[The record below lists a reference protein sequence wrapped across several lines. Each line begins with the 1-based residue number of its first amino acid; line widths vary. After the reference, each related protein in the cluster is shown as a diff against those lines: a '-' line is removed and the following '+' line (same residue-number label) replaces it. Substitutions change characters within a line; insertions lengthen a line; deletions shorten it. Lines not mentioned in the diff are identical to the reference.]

1 MRFTEETFK
10 RALRT
15 FLQAAFSYLLVSLA
29 AIDFTE
35 EGEALKT
42 ILLGSAVSALSAGL
56 AAVMNL
62 EKPKD
67 MGGGEFTFKKWA
79 ELFEGKK
86 INPDGVYGVQ
96 CVDLIKHYCRNVI
109 GINKKYSDTWGNA
122 VEWYTKYG
130 EKPWLI
136 QNFKR
141 ISYMKGMRIKK
152 GDIAVFSTSSPYGHI
167 AVCTGKYNSN
177 SFEAFDENYKGTGA
191 GMTKRNFEYSGSR
204 MLLGV
209 LRPRD
214 RSNISS
220 PPVIR
225 EGTYKIT
232 NVRGIYSGWGAS
244 TGRKK
249 VCEISEDAKKHTV
262 CKKNNAEAFLEAG
275 TRVTVKEMRVLESGN
290 LWAKIPSGYIC
301 IWEEENGK
309 TFVRA

>member
-1 MRFTEETFK
+1 MTFTKDTLK

-15 FLQAAFSYLLVSLA
+15 FIQAALSYLIVSLA
-29 AIDFTE
+29 AVDFTK
-35 EGEALKT
+35 EGEALKSL
-42 ILLGSAVSALSAGL
+42 LLGSAVSALSAGL

-67 MGGGEFTFKKWA
+67 MGGGELTFKKWV

-109 GINKKYSDTWGNA
+109 GINKKYSDSWGNA
-122 VEWYTKYG
+122 VEWYTKFG

-141 ISYMKGMRIKK
+141 ISYIKGMRIRK
-152 GDIAVFSTSSPYGHI
+152 GDIAVFSTSSQFGHI
-167 AVCTGKYNSN
+167 AVCTGNYNKYT
-177 SFEAFDENYKGTGA
+177 FEAFDENYKGTGA
-191 GMTKRNFEYSGSR
+191 GMTKRNFEYTGNR
-204 MLLGV
+204 ILLGV

-220 PPVIR
+220 PPSVK

-232 NVRGIYSGWGAS
+232 NVRGIYNGWGAE
-244 TGRKK
+244 TKRKK
-249 VCEISEDAKKHTV
+249 VSQISEYARNHAV

-275 TRVTVKEMRVLESGN
+275 TKVTLGDLRILESGN

-301 IWEEENGK
+301 IWEEDK
-309 TFVRA
+309 KKLFIK